1 VTHKLLQDVIFVL
14 GKGGTGRTSVACA
27 LAKSLADKGQKT
39 LLVQWAL
46 NDAVSPLFGLE
57 PTGHAVR
64 TVSSNLE
71 VMNYAFEKAL
81 EEYFVSHLQ
90 SRAIFEHVIQN
101 SHVQSLLRAAPGIQE
116 LFFLGRIFWLA
127 ELCEKERGWRYDRI
141 VVDAPASGHG
151 VALFAVPRSV
161 SRMGIPGPITAESL
175 RVSNLLENRNRVG
188 TILVCTPEELPVE
201 EMLELVP
208 RIQANL
214 GSVPLFAVV
223 NRALHPALFSKGKL
237 KSRACGEWVARVRE
251 KFSSPGVQS
260 QFDVVT
266 NFMAEKKRF
275 EILVAE
281 KLEELTISKTSI
293 LDVNFVMRNASAQ
306 DVIAHGSQAL
316 AAYLGGRESE

>member
-1 VTHKLLQDVIFVL
+1 
-14 GKGGTGRTSVACA
+14 
-27 LAKSLADKGQKT
+27 
-39 LLVQWAL
+39 
-46 NDAVSPLFGLE
+46 
-57 PTGHAVR
+57 
-64 TVSSNLE
+64 
-71 VMNYAFEKAL
+71 
-81 EEYFVSHLQ
+81 
-90 SRAIFEHVIQN
+90 
-101 SHVQSLLRAAPGIQE
+101 
-116 LFFLGRIFWLA
+116 
-127 ELCEKERGWRYDRI
+127 
-141 VVDAPASGHG
+141 
-151 VALFAVPRSV
+151 
-161 SRMGIPGPITAESL
+161 
-175 RVSNLLENRNRVG
+175 
-188 TILVCTPEELPVE
+188 
-201 EMLELVP
+201 
-208 RIQANL
+208 
-214 GSVPLFAVV
+214 VV